1 MKNTAERAI
10 LKMIDSYGRN
20 ISYLRVS
27 VTKRCNLN
35 CSYCGAQ
42 KEKCEDE
49 LTTDEFEKIIRAFAL
64 LGITKVRLTGG
75 EPLVR
80 DDICDIAQRISRI
93 DSIKKLAVT
102 TNGIRLRQL
111 ALPLKKVGVNAV
123 NISLDTTDR
132 AQFREITGSD
142 SLNKVFEGIDECER
156 VGLSPIRLNAV
167 LIRGKNENEAENL
180 INIAKD
186 RKIDVRFIELMPFS
200 DDGENSDLVIKGE
213 EILQKFPFLKP
224 VKGSGTAFEN
234 SVARYYE
241 ADNFKGRIGL
251 ITPVSN
257 MFCSS
262 CNRIRLLSDGKIKPC
277 LGCDTVFDLK
287 EVIDDEAEL
296 KRTIE
301 KAIMS
306 KPTGHSFSCGYGV
319 SHGMNQIGG

>member
-1 MKNTAERAI
+1 
-10 LKMIDSYGRN
+10 MIDSYGRN

-42 KEKCEDE
+42 KEKSENE
-49 LTTDEFEKIIRAFAL
+49 LTAEEFEKIIRGFAE

-102 TNGIRLRQL
+102 TNGIRLKEL
-111 ALPLKKVGVNAV
+111 ALPLKKAGVNAV

-142 SLNKVFEGIDECER
+142 LLHKVFEGIDECEK
-156 VGLSPIRLNAV
+156 VGLHPIRLNAV
-167 LIRGKNENEAENL
+167 LVRGKNENEAENL
-180 INIAKD
+180 ISIAKD

-200 DDGENSDLVIKGE
+200 EDGENECLVVKGE

-224 VKGSGTAFEN
+224 VNKQGTSFES

-251 ITPVSN
+251 ITPVSD

-287 EVIDDEAEL
+287 DVINDSVKL
-296 KRTIE
+296 KHSIE